1 MDLFIIRSKKQL
13 SDLKEL
19 LDQRRLPFKV
29 ALQDIYPGRSL
40 LSNAYYWGIV
50 LKLISDA
57 TGHTQIECHEGYKH
71 KYNFRHDI
79 AYNPKTG
86 QYEWVMDVGSTAAL
100 DEKEMWDYIFK
111 VRADGEIEHHIIIPL
126 PSECFIPELQF
137 ENNKI
142 KHKRL

>member
-40 LSNAYYWGIV
+40 DSNNYYWGIL
-50 LKLISDA
+50 LKHISDA

-79 AYNPKTG
+79 AYNPRTG
-86 QYEWVMDVGSTAAL
+86 QYEWVMEVGSTAAL

-111 VRADGEIEHHIIIPL
+111 VRADAEIELQIIIPL
-126 PSECFIPELQF
+126 PSESFVPQLDFRHDKI
-137 ENNKI
+137 ENRK
-142 KHKRL
+142 L